1 MLTESG
7 TPMVWNKIKV
17 FAEMIKFEHTIFA
30 LPFAYLGMFLGVRQ
44 ISGAVQGRP
53 IPSVE
58 QFIWITLAM
67 VGARTAAM
75 ALNRLIDRHIDARN
89 PRTATRALPQ
99 GQLSAGEV
107 WVYIVLSFALLIVAA
122 YQLQPL
128 AVKLF
133 PIAVFV
139 LSIYSYMKR
148 ISWTCHL
155 VLGLAL
161 GLAPLGAWLGITGT
175 IDLAPAILGLAV
187 ALWVAGFDVI
197 YACQDFEFD
206 RKCGLH
212 SIPARFGLAKA
223 LYIARAFHV
232 LAIILLFLAGA
243 LLTLS
248 WVFFL
253 GVFVAAGIL
262 YYEHRLVSPE
272 DLSKLN
278 AAFFNMNGILSVM
291 VFIFT
296 FADLMIFL

>member
-1 MLTESG
+1 
-7 TPMVWNKIKV
+7 MVWNKIKV

-44 ISGAVQGRP
+44 IAGVVQGRP
-53 IPSVE
+53 IPSLE

-99 GQLSAGEV
+99 GHLSAGEV

-122 YQLQPL
+122 YHLQPL

-175 IDLAPAILGLAV
+175 IDLAPVILGLAV
-187 ALWVAGFDVI
+187 ALWVAGFDII

-206 RKCGLH
+206 RKSGLH
-212 SIPARFGLAKA
+212 SIPARFGLVKA
-223 LYIARAFHV
+223 LNIARFFHV
-232 LAIILLFLAGA
+232 LAVILLILSGGLLA
-243 LLTLS
+243 LS

-253 GVFVAAGIL
+253 GVVVAAGIL
-262 YYEHRLVSPE
+262 YYEHMLVSPG
-272 DLSKLN
+272 DLSKLD
-278 AAFFNMNGILSVM
+278 AAFFNMNGILSVI
-291 VFIFT
+291 VFLFT
-296 FADLMIFL
+296 FADIMIFIG